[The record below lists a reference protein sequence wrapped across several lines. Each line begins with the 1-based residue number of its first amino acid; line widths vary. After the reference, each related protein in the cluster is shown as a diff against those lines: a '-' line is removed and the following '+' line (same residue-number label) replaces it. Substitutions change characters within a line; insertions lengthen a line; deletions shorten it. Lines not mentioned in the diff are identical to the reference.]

1 MNQTAFPLLQMLQS
15 AGSQSA
21 DRLLKLVD
29 GGLEGVEADE
39 FRSMLESTLADLGIE
54 FGELDLAGELDFAE
68 ELDFADGGNTLPA
81 LESVSGDRPL
91 DGAEAITVLERLMA
105 FVRGQTGNGAA
116 LEAGMSS
123 SRSSGLAK
131 SGGSS
136 IQLQSQPVLLPGA
149 GAEMDDGPD
158 GAFQRLMLLNA
169 GSDLAGSERPGAS
182 VSANADA
189 RQALQS
195 INAQQFAAL
204 SSSASQ
210 SGEVSTMNR
219 MPPIQSPVG
228 GQAWGEALGQRILMM
243 KGQGM
248 DRAEVR
254 LNPPQLGPL
263 EIRLNVTQEQTSL
276 VLSSQ
281 NALTRD
287 ALEQALPR
295 LREMFD
301 ARGLAMGDTEVSDG
315 SAREQTDS
323 RGDGQTGGGR
333 EAGGQGASLVD
344 GGRQDSTDDEV
355 IQVGLLDEY
364 V

>member
-1 MNQTAFPLLQMLQS
+1 MNQTAFPLLQTLQS

-29 GGLEGVEADE
+29 GGLEGIEADE
-39 FRSMLESTLADLGIE
+39 FRSMLESALADLGIE
-54 FGELDLAGELDFAE
+54 AGELNLA
-68 ELDFADGGNTLPA
+68 AGGNSLPP
-81 LESVSGDRPL
+81 LESITGDGTL
-91 DGAEAITVLERLMA
+91 DGDEAVAVLERLMA
-105 FVRGQTGNGAA
+105 FVRGQGSDGTT
-116 LEAGMSS
+116 LESGVS
-123 SRSSGLAK
+123 SRSSGLAASGLSA

-149 GAEMDDGPD
+149 GGEVDDGPD
-158 GAFQRLMLLNA
+158 GMFQRLMLLNA
-169 GSDLAGSERPGAS
+169 GSDLSGSERPGAS

-189 RQALQS
+189 RQAIQS
-195 INAQQFAAL
+195 INTQQFAAL
-204 SSSASQ
+204 TSTASQ
-210 SGEVSTMNR
+210 SGEVSSMNR

-263 EIRLNVTQEQTSL
+263 EIRLSVTQDQTSL

-281 NALTRD
+281 NAHTRD

-301 ARGLAMGDTEVSDG
+301 ARGLAMGDTEVGDG
-315 SAREQTDS
+315 SAREQTDP
-323 RGDGQTGGGR
+323 RGDGQSGDGR
-333 EAGGQGASLVD
+333 GTAGQGTSLA
-344 GGRQDSTDDEV
+344 GRGMNDESDSEV

>member
-1 MNQTAFPLLQMLQS
+1 MNQTAFPLLQTLQS

-29 GGLEGVEADE
+29 GGLEGIEADE
-39 FRSMLESTLADLGIE
+39 FRSMLESALADLGIE
-54 FGELDLAGELDFAE
+54 AGELNLA
-68 ELDFADGGNTLPA
+68 AGGNPLPP
-81 LESVSGDRPL
+81 LESITGDGRL
-91 DGAEAITVLERLMA
+91 GGEEAVAVLERLMA
-105 FVRGQTGNGAA
+105 FVRGQGGGTVVEPGT
-116 LEAGMSS
+116 S
-123 SRSSGLAK
+123 SRSTGSPV

-136 IQLQSQPVLLPGA
+136 ILMQSQPSLLPGA
-149 GAEMDDGPD
+149 GGDADGGPD
-158 GAFQRLMLLNA
+158 GTFQRLMLLNA

-189 RQALQS
+189 RQAIQS
-195 INAQQFAAL
+195 LNAQQFAAL
-204 SSSASQ
+204 TSTASQ
-210 SGEVSTMNR
+210 SGEVSGMNR

-263 EIRLNVTQEQTSL
+263 EIRLSVTQDQTSL

-301 ARGLAMGDTEVSDG
+301 ARGLAIGEAEVSDG
-315 SAREQTDS
+315 GSREQTDP
-323 RGDGQTGGGR
+323 RDDGQTGDGR
-333 EAGGQGASLVD
+333 GTAGQGASLAD
-344 GGRQDSTDDEV
+344 GGMSDDAGEAV
-355 IQVGLLDEY
+355 QVGLLDEY

>member
-1 MNQTAFPLLQMLQS
+1 MNQTAFPLLQTLQS

-54 FGELDLAGELDFAE
+54 AGDLDLAGELDLA
-68 ELDFADGGNTLPA
+68 AGGNSLPL
-81 LESVSGDRPL
+81 LESMTGDRTL
-91 DGAEAITVLERLMA
+91 GGEEAIAVLERLMA
-105 FVRGQTGNGAA
+105 FVRGQGGNGTT
-116 LEAGMSS
+116 LESGVPS
-123 SRSSGLAK
+123 SRSSGLAASSLSA

-149 GAEMDDGPD
+149 GAEVGDGPD
-158 GAFQRLMLLNA
+158 GTFQRLMLLNA
-169 GSDLAGSERPGAS
+169 GSDLAGSERPGTS

-204 SSSASQ
+204 SSTASQ

-228 GQAWGEALGQRILMM
+228 GQAWGEALGQRVLMM

-263 EIRLNVTQEQTSL
+263 EIRLNVTQDQTSL

-281 NALTRD
+281 NPLTRD

-315 SAREQTDS
+315 SAREQTDP
-323 RGDGQTGGGR
+323 RGDGQTGDGR
-333 EAGGQGASLVD
+333 GTGGQGTSLAD
-344 GGRQDSTDDEV
+344 GGRQDSADDEV